1 MNGNNLIDVE
11 DVLYPSDNLYDIPC
25 LRLDRQAG
33 MLKLPLSPYGLG
45 RKTKEASTIHFMSMI
60 IGLKVYGKILQKY
73 WRGMPL
79 RSLNRIFRYL
89 IPHHCLMVFIS
100 STRSGG

>member
-33 MLKLPLSPYGLG
+33 MLKLPLSPVWIG
-45 RKTKEASTIHFMSMI
+45 RKAKRHRQFIFMSMI

-79 RSLNRIFRYL
+79 RSLNRIFV
-89 IPHHCLMVFIS
+89 I
-100 STRSGG
+100 

>member
-45 RKTKEASTIHFMSMI
+45 RKTK
-60 IGLKVYGKILQKY
+60 
-73 WRGMPL
+73 
-79 RSLNRIFRYL
+79 
-89 IPHHCLMVFIS
+89 
-100 STRSGG
+100 